1 MGHQPEVFCFFFFP
15 ICTPGSKSNSDNGRE
30 KGTPSPGNIRL
41 ISQCSILTHTE
52 KEEKNNNKWIGLM
65 KLHDHTGITA
75 IDHIN
80 KAQH

>member
-1 MGHQPEVFCFFFFP
+1 MGHQPEVFCFFHLLQAARV
-15 ICTPGSKSNSDNGRE
+15 IQIMGGE